1 MPAEYLCRYIE
12 PAAVPGNLKRPDYSM
27 HCQPHQSSVQSF
39 FRLPHRDHST
49 VQTALLRK
57 NTYLYNPYYAKYFLS
72 HLPVLVKEYFFLTT
86 AKMN

>member
-1 MPAEYLCRYIE
+1 MSAVYLFQYTEHEAEQE
-12 PAAVPGNLKRPDYSM
+12 NPETPDYSM
-27 HCQPHQSSVQSF
+27 HCQSHQSSVQSF